1 MDVWRFVTVSRVEE
15 EAIRAGSQYCRHR
28 TAPNPGLS
36 RQRPR
41 PPARDCNGETRC
53 DASRAS
59 GGSARFR
66 RIVDTSSRCSLCDPF
81 KKRLVHS
88 RLPACAS
95 GLEVP
100 KDLCAIPDTDQLLCW
115 CCLRTALT
123 PFAFLCEGGPHS
135 GVPTLLYN
143 YRIGHLDF
151 FCSGKRPIFA
161 GCGGNHSFP
170 LRGISWKL
178 LSRSA

>member
-1 MDVWRFVTVSRVEE
+1 MCTMCVGANVPVQARG
-15 EAIRAGSQYCRHR
+15 ARAAS
-28 TAPNPGLS
+28 L
-36 RQRPR
+36 
-41 PPARDCNGETRC
+41 CNRGFGPI
-53 DASRAS
+53 SPHS
-59 GGSARFR
+59 
-66 RIVDTSSRCSLCDPF
+66 DTSSRCSLCDPF

-88 RLPACAS
+88 RLPACAG
-95 GLEVP
+95 GLEVL

-143 YRIGHLDF
+143 YRIGHLGF

-161 GCGGNHSFP
+161 GCGGNDSFP
-170 LRGISWKL
+170 LRGTSRKL
-178 LSRSA
+178 FSRSA